1 MHDEKNR
8 SNKQLL
14 HARRRSKGKLLK
26 MPKREALL
34 LVILNK

>member
-1 MHDEKNR
+1 MHDAKNK
-8 SNKQLL
+8 SNKQPL

-26 MPKREALL
+26 MPKRQGPL